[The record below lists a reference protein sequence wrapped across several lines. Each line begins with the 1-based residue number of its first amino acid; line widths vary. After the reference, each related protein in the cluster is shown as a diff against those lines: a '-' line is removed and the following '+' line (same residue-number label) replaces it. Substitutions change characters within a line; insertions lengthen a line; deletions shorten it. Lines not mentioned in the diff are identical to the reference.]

1 MTQATLSRRDALA
14 AALAAGAF
22 SLLPQLV
29 AAAGGDS
36 VATGPAEPFSFDQ
49 LKERARTLAT
59 QPYAP
64 PVVPDAALL
73 ERIDYDLHNQITF
86 RPEDTLWSG
95 DPGTAKVRF
104 FHPGR
109 YFKEP
114 VRIYALSDGTAHEIP
129 FSTKLFDMPADH
141 PARMLGQGTGFAGFR
156 VTDPQEQNDW
166 MAFLGASYWRT
177 AGYTGQFGLSVR
189 GLAVDTAVNGPEEF
203 PRFTS
208 FWLEQAPDGG
218 IVTYALMESPRTTG
232 AYRIASR
239 REAAGI
245 FQDVDAQI
253 FVRGDIERLGV
264 APLTS
269 MFWFGKSNRF
279 VSPDWRPE
287 VHDSDG
293 LELLLGT
300 GERIWRPLN
309 NPPRVMTNS
318 FVADGLQGFG
328 LAQRERDFGQYEDDG
343 VFYEKRATVWVQP
356 KGDWGKG
363 SVMLVELSTNDEIH
377 DNIVAFWRP
386 EEPAVAGKAYD
397 MSYTLNWVGAS
408 PVPAVAQ
415 FTATRIGAGG
425 VPGQPRPANTVKLVC
440 DLDGRGF
447 EGLDRSS
454 GVKADVSAS
463 RGTIGLTVAYPIAGT
478 TGWRV
483 MFDLD
488 LGPADSPENAK
499 DEPIDLRMFVHR
511 DGKALSETWIYQV
524 FPSQMRALL
533 AEHA

>member
-1 MTQATLSRRDALA
+1 MTTANLSRRDALA

-22 SLLPQLV
+22 SLLPRIA
-29 AAAGGDS
+29 AAAGDGI
-36 VATGPAEPFSFDQ
+36 ATGPAEPFSFDA
-49 LKERARTLAT
+49 LKERARDLAS
-59 QPYAP
+59 QPYQAP
-64 PVVPDAALL
+64 AVPDADLL
-73 ERIDYDLHNQITF
+73 ERIDYDLHNQITY
-86 RPEDTLWSG
+86 RAEETLWSG
-95 DPGTAKVRF
+95 DVGAAKVRF

-114 VRIYALSDGTAHEIP
+114 VRMYALKDGTAREIP

-141 PARMLGQGTGFAGFR
+141 PARMLGAGTGFAGFR
-156 VTDPQEQNDW
+156 VMDPEEKNDW
-166 MAFLGASYWRT
+166 MAFLGAAYWRT

-189 GLAVDTAVNGPEEF
+189 GLAVDTAINGPEEF

-218 IVTYALMESPRTTG
+218 LVTYALMESPRTTG

-239 REAAGI
+239 HEANGI
-245 FQDVDAQI
+245 FQDVDAKLYL
-253 FVRGDIERLGV
+253 RGDMERLGI

-293 LELLLGT
+293 LELWLGS

-309 NPPRVMTNS
+309 NPPRVMTNA
-318 FVADGLQGFG
+318 FAAEGIKGFG
-328 LAQRERDFGQYEDDG
+328 LAQRERDFKQYEDDG
-343 VFYEKRATVWVQP
+343 VFYDKRATVWVEP

-363 SVMLVELSTNDEIH
+363 EVMLVELSTNDEIH

-386 EEPAVAGKAYD
+386 GAPAVAGASFD
-397 MSYTLNWVGAS
+397 ISYGLNWVEAG
-408 PVPAVAQ
+408 PPAEVAQ
-415 FTATRIGAGG
+415 FVATRIGAGG
-425 VPGQPRPANTVKLVC
+425 VPGQPRPANTIKLVC

-447 EGLDRSS
+447 EGLDRTS
-454 GVKADVSAS
+454 GVEAKVDVS
-463 RGTIGLTVAYPIAGT
+463 RGTLGLTVAYPIAGT
-478 TGWRV
+478 SLWRV
-483 MFDLD
+483 MFDVD
-488 LGPADSPENAK
+488 MGPDNGK
-499 DEPIDLRMFVHR
+499 DEPIDMRMFVHR
-511 DGKALSETWIYQV
+511 EGKALSETWIYQV